1 MLFGGFEIGRN
12 VVCLL
17 HLRAD
22 DEHLPPL
29 ADELV
34 DEGVEPRSVALV
46 HAHGLHRLAAGRQLV
61 DDRHVQIAVHQQ
73 RQCARDGRRAHDERV
88 RLLALAHKRGA
99 LLDAEAVLLV
109 RDDETET
116 EKRHRVADERV
127 RADDDVEQTAGE
139 RLFYFTLLPR
149 GHCAR
154 QPADA
159 DAERLEQCTQRVF
172 MLLGEDLR
180 RRHEGAL
187 AVIFVHKPD
196 ARRGDERLARAD
208 VALHKAAHR
217 HAGDHILHGG
227 GDGAP
232 LRPGGREGERAV
244 KCLEVGGFHTDAALG
259 APLRADARHGGREHE
274 QLLEHQ
280 PLARRVERLRI
291 GRLVDVLQGIVLLC
305 EVIGARDV
313 RRDHVLQLPDAGVQR
328 GRHGLAD
335 VVLRHAGRQRVD
347 RVKAVGHA
355 AAARRLLADGVRHRL
370 AKAVGFHLA
379 VENVRFARVQIV
391 FAVGLVEVGHVQCAG
406 IVCDAHLDERESAAD
421 ILRARLGRDRGADA
435 HGLAGLCVRDRAKL
449 RPVLVPAGV

>member
-1 MLFGGFEIGRN
+1 ML
-12 VVCLL
+12 V
-17 HLRAD
+17 
-22 DEHLPPL
+22 
-29 ADELV
+29 
-34 DEGVEPRSVALV
+34 
-46 HAHGLHRLAAGRQLV
+46 
-61 DDRHVQIAVHQQ
+61 
-73 RQCARDGRRAHDERV
+73 
-88 RLLALAHKRGA
+88 
-99 LLDAEAVLLV
+99 
-109 RDDETET
+109 
-116 EKRHRVADERV
+116 
-127 RADDDVEQTAGE
+127 
-139 RLFYFTLLPR
+139 
-149 GHCAR
+149 
-154 QPADA
+154 
-159 DAERLEQCTQRVF
+159 
-172 MLLGEDLR
+172 LLGEDLG

-187 AVIFVHKPD
+187 AVVFVRKPD

-208 VALHKAAHR
+208 VALHEAAHR
-217 HAGDHILHGG
+217 HAGDHVLHGG

-244 KCLEVGGFHTDAALG
+244 KCLEVSAFHADATLG

-370 AKAVGFHLA
+370 AKAVGLHLA
-379 VENVRFARVQIV
+379 VEDVRFARVQTV
-391 FAVGLVEVGHVQCAG
+391 LAVGLVEVGHVQRAG
-406 IVCDAHLDERESAAD
+406 VVRDAHFHEREPAAD
-421 ILRARLGRDRGADA
+421 ILRARLGRDHGADA
-435 HGLAGLCVRDRAKL
+435 HGLAGLRVRDRAKL
-449 RPVLVPAGV
+449 RSVLVPAGVQSRQIAQRRHAELLKCLRFFRPDAGQRLEWGVRCVGHVQSSCAPHFQRQSRA